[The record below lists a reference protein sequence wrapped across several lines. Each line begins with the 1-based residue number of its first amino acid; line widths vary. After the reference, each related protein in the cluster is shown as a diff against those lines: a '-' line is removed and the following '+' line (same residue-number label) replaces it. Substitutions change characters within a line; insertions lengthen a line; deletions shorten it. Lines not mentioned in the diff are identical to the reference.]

1 MNIDIAN
8 PKITTTSVNSG
19 ATSGTKTVP
28 EDSPK
33 FSEELNALS
42 KKEESKEVEK
52 NETEEKS
59 EKIEETK
66 QEENVKEPET
76 EEKVIP
82 EEDSKIE
89 IETDKK
95 TEYDK
100 DNKPEKKLIENKNN
114 PEINNVLNG
123 LKDTVDEINKVKYP
137 NQQNHP
143 DEKPLDSIK
152 IPNELNPQNK
162 LDHPDEKPLD
172 SIKIPNE
179 LNPQNKLDHSDE
191 KPVDIV
197 KPPALN
203 TDKNK
208 NDEDN
213 TLINNDMNI
222 QDPKEPVMPQ
232 MNSGMNFDT
241 NGQPFR
247 EFMNNQQSELNLSQK
262 DLEEE
267 SAILS
272 TMSENLA
279 IASKNIIMSQKAAK
293 ETEKAAPVQP
303 EENTEFMQDRVQPKV
318 KTVSNEQGVKKV
330 DAKTNVTV
338 ETVVKYDNIIMDKG
352 DVEFFTKLV
361 ENGSVD
367 MNTAVHQAGK
377 SAQVSKTLADML
389 AKSMQDNQPVRIDFD
404 NDISVIIKVS
414 RQGKISADFLPSSQ
428 VAEAYLK
435 ENLPLLKQ
443 RFDENNIEY
452 DELNQRKQRQDEKEN
467 RKKGRKDE

>member
-19 ATSGTKTVP
+19 ATSGTKAVP

-82 EEDSKIE
+82 EEDSKINE
-89 IETDKK
+89 ETAGGTDSI
-95 TEYDK
+95 K
-100 DNKPEKKLIENKNN
+100 DNKPKKDDAEDKNI
-114 PEINNVLNG
+114 PEINKILNG
-123 LKDTVDEINKVKYP
+123 LQDTVEEINKVKQP
-137 NQQNHP
+137 NP
-143 DEKPLDSIK
+143 
-152 IPNELNPQNK
+152 
-162 LDHPDEKPLD
+162 LDHP
-172 SIKIPNE
+172 
-179 LNPQNKLDHSDE
+179 DE

-279 IASKNIIMSQKAAK
+279 IASKNMLLKK
-293 ETEKAAPVQP
+293 DLEKTAPVQP
-303 EENTEFMQDRVQPKV
+303 EENTEIMQDRVQPKV

>member
-28 EDSPK
+28 DESPK

-42 KKEESKEVEK
+42 KKVEK

-82 EEDSKIE
+82 EEDSKINE
-89 IETDKK
+89 ETAGGTDSI
-95 TEYDK
+95 K
-100 DNKPEKKLIENKNN
+100 DNKPKKDDAEDKNI
-114 PEINNVLNG
+114 PEINKILNG
-123 LKDTVDEINKVKYP
+123 LQDTVEEINKVKQP
-137 NQQNHP
+137 NP
-143 DEKPLDSIK
+143 
-152 IPNELNPQNK
+152 
-162 LDHPDEKPLD
+162 LDHP
-172 SIKIPNE
+172 
-179 LNPQNKLDHSDE
+179 DE

-279 IASKNIIMSQKAAK
+279 IASKNMLLKK
-293 ETEKAAPVQP
+293 DLEKTAPVQP
-303 EENTEFMQDRVQPKV
+303 EENTEIMQDRVQPKV

>member
-82 EEDSKIE
+82 EEDSKINE
-89 IETDKK
+89 ETAGGTDSI
-95 TEYDK
+95 K
-100 DNKPEKKLIENKNN
+100 DNKPKKDDAEDKNI
-114 PEINNVLNG
+114 PEINKILNG
-123 LKDTVDEINKVKYP
+123 LQDTVEEINKVKQP
-137 NQQNHP
+137 NP
-143 DEKPLDSIK
+143 
-152 IPNELNPQNK
+152 
-162 LDHPDEKPLD
+162 LDHPDEKP
-172 SIKIPNE
+172 
-179 LNPQNKLDHSDE
+179 
-191 KPVDIV
+191 VDII
-197 KPPALN
+197 KKPALN

-279 IASKNIIMSQKAAK
+279 IASKNMLLKK
-293 ETEKAAPVQP
+293 DLEKTAPVQP
-303 EENTEFMQDRVQPKV
+303 EENTEILPDRVQPKV

-443 RFDENNIEY
+443 RFDESNIEY

-467 RKKGRKDE
+467 RKKGHKDE

>member
-19 ATSGTKTVP
+19 ATSGTKAVP

-82 EEDSKIE
+82 EEDSKINE
-89 IETDKK
+89 ETAGGTDSI
-95 TEYDK
+95 K
-100 DNKPEKKLIENKNN
+100 DNKPKKDDAEDKNI
-114 PEINNVLNG
+114 PEINKILNG
-123 LKDTVDEINKVKYP
+123 LQDTVEEINKVKQP
-137 NQQNHP
+137 NLLEPSADKVTQ
-143 DEKPLDSIK
+143 
-152 IPNELNPQNK
+152 PNP
-162 LDHPDEKPLD
+162 LDHP
-172 SIKIPNE
+172 
-179 LNPQNKLDHSDE
+179 DE

-279 IASKNIIMSQKAAK
+279 IASKNMLLKK
-293 ETEKAAPVQP
+293 DLEKTAPVQP
-303 EENTEFMQDRVQPKV
+303 EENTEIMQDRVQPKV

>member
-28 EDSPK
+28 DESPK

-82 EEDSKIE
+82 EEDSKINE
-89 IETDKK
+89 ETAGGTDSI
-95 TEYDK
+95 K
-100 DNKPEKKLIENKNN
+100 DNKPKKDDAEDKNI
-114 PEINNVLNG
+114 PEINKILNG
-123 LKDTVDEINKVKYP
+123 LQDTVEEINKVKQP
-137 NQQNHP
+137 NP
-143 DEKPLDSIK
+143 
-152 IPNELNPQNK
+152 
-162 LDHPDEKPLD
+162 LDHPDEKP
-172 SIKIPNE
+172 
-179 LNPQNKLDHSDE
+179 
-191 KPVDIV
+191 VDII
-197 KPPALN
+197 KKPALN

-279 IASKNIIMSQKAAK
+279 IASKNMLLKK
-293 ETEKAAPVQP
+293 DLEKTAPVQP
-303 EENTEFMQDRVQPKV
+303 EENTEIMQDRVQPKV

-443 RFDENNIEY
+443 RFDESNIEY

>member
-82 EEDSKIE
+82 EEDSKINE
-89 IETDKK
+89 ETAGGTDSI
-95 TEYDK
+95 K
-100 DNKPEKKLIENKNN
+100 DNKPKKDDAEDKNI
-114 PEINNVLNG
+114 PEINKILNG
-123 LKDTVDEINKVKYP
+123 LQDTVEEINKVKQP
-137 NQQNHP
+137 NP
-143 DEKPLDSIK
+143 
-152 IPNELNPQNK
+152 
-162 LDHPDEKPLD
+162 LDHP
-172 SIKIPNE
+172 
-179 LNPQNKLDHSDE
+179 DE

-279 IASKNIIMSQKAAK
+279 IASKNMLLKK
-293 ETEKAAPVQP
+293 DLEKTAPVQP
-303 EENTEFMQDRVQPKV
+303 EENTEIMQDRVQPKV